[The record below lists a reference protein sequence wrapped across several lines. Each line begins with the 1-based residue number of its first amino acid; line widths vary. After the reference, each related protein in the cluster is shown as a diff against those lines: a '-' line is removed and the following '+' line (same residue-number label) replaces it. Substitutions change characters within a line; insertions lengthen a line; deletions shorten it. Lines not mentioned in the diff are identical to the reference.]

1 MSGVVVFNRSDD
13 NGTSAAVRFVF
24 PRTVLSC
31 AVMHWNSHIDVS
43 VMTTR
48 RIQARAYLNDSKAT
62 NRTGTLSYSAEN
74 PTLAKNVSLILK
86 KKRFWLP
93 RRAISSTDEGTIASY
108 PNWDVTRRSTEPI
121 YYEWSPQT
129 SHAGVP
135 LPPVLF
141 SHIIRLCLV
150 ALWYGNFPCSLSPL
164 KRLHRR

>member
-1 MSGVVVFNRSDD
+1 MSGVVVFNSSDN

-24 PRTVLSC
+24 PRTVFSC

-43 VMTTR
+43 VMMTR
-48 RIQARAYLNDSKAT
+48 RIQACTHLNDSKAT
-62 NRTGTLSYSAEN
+62 NCTGTLSYPAEN
-74 PTLAKNVSLILK
+74 PTLAKNVFNLE

-93 RRAISSTDEGTIASY
+93 RHAISSIDEGTIASY
-108 PNWDVTRRSTEPI
+108 PNWDVMRRSTEPI
-121 YYEWSPQT
+121 YYEWSRQT
-129 SHAGVP
+129 SHAGVL

-164 KRLHRR
+164 KRLHWR